1 MNNKFK
7 LKKGDEVIVLAGK
20 DKGKTG
26 KITKIIPKKMQAIV
40 SEINKVKKMNT
51 KKMSKIRN
59 KAKAILV
66 EWLKTLLNEEEQ
78 KKVNVKNVLT
88 LLPNQTHY
96 WQNTTLKLQPWSYK
110 WVVKKLKK
118 DSELTYDDLNNMLQ
132 PTEKQIRRQK
142 MIRIPCHFLS
152 SYG

>member
-1 MNNKFK
+1 
-7 LKKGDEVIVLAGK
+7 
-20 DKGKTG
+20 
-26 KITKIIPKKMQAIV
+26 
-40 SEINKVKKMNT
+40 MNT
-51 KKMSKIRN
+51 KEMSKIRN

-96 WQNTTLKLQPWSYK
+96 WQDTTLKLQPWSYK

-118 DSELTYDDLNNMLQ
+118 DSELTYDDLNKMIQ

-142 MIRIPCHFLS
+142 MIEQGPL
-152 SYG
+152 

>member
-1 MNNKFK
+1 
-7 LKKGDEVIVLAGK
+7 
-20 DKGKTG
+20 
-26 KITKIIPKKMQAIV
+26 
-40 SEINKVKKMNT
+40 MNT
-51 KKMSKIRN
+51 KGMSKIRN

-96 WQNTTLKLQPWSYK
+96 WQDTTLKLQPWSYK

-118 DSELTYDDLNNMLQ
+118 DSELTYDELNKMLQ

-142 MIRIPCHFLS
+142 MIEQGPL
-152 SYG
+152 

>member
-1 MNNKFK
+1 
-7 LKKGDEVIVLAGK
+7 
-20 DKGKTG
+20 
-26 KITKIIPKKMQAIV
+26 
-40 SEINKVKKMNT
+40 
-51 KKMSKIRN
+51 MSKIRN
-59 KAKAILV
+59 KAKTILV

-96 WQNTTLKLQPWSYK
+96 WQDTTLKLQPWSYK

-142 MIRIPCHFLS
+142 MIEQGPL
-152 SYG
+152 

>member
-1 MNNKFK
+1 
-7 LKKGDEVIVLAGK
+7 
-20 DKGKTG
+20 
-26 KITKIIPKKMQAIV
+26 
-40 SEINKVKKMNT
+40 
-51 KKMSKIRN
+51 MSKIRN

-96 WQNTTLKLQPWSYK
+96 WQDTTLKLQPWSYK

-118 DSELTYDDLNNMLQ
+118 DSELTYDELNKMLQ
-132 PTEKQIRRQK
+132 PTERQIRRQK
-142 MIRIPCHFLS
+142 MIEQGPL
-152 SYG
+152 

>member
-1 MNNKFK
+1 
-7 LKKGDEVIVLAGK
+7 
-20 DKGKTG
+20 
-26 KITKIIPKKMQAIV
+26 
-40 SEINKVKKMNT
+40 MNT

-66 EWLKTLLNEEEQ
+66 EWLKTLLNKEEQ

-96 WQNTTLKLQPWSYK
+96 WQDTTLKLQPWSYK

-142 MIRIPCHFLS
+142 MIEQGPL
-152 SYG
+152 